1 VSASPSRSM
10 RDGDGRPDAFD
21 GPGYVDPRFA
31 VPLASNVVVRPRLHA
46 QLTADPASCILVAA
60 PAGWGKT
67 LLVSSWLGTR
77 STDWAAAWITLGPSE
92 DDLRGFWTSV
102 ATALIPVVG
111 ERAAAVL
118 NAAADDDLEQV
129 PGKVAAALAADGSP
143 VVLVLDNLHEVTELA
158 VHESLL
164 RLVKR
169 PPQGLRLVIT
179 TRRDPPWPLSQL
191 RLAGVLSE
199 IRASDLA
206 FRADETRA
214 LFDQLGLNLDAVHV
228 GRLVAR
234 TEGWAAGLRL
244 AALKLNSTPDPAGF
258 VDAFSGD
265 DHAVAAYLLDE
276 VIDRLSP
283 DLLDFLVRVSI
294 LDVISADLADAMTGG
309 NGGRATLTELAR
321 SNLFVQAVG
330 ASGRWYRLH
339 RLIADVLRAR
349 ITRARTLRDL
359 HRRAAEWHLHQAMPL
374 EALRYALRGGL
385 WPLAAELLGVHVLA
399 LAIRGNAR
407 EIDLLLTA
415 VPREVL
421 LSHPE
426 LAAALAAAR
435 LVQASPRELADLTAA
450 ARAGV
455 ERLPGPRGKRL
466 RLVLDLS
473 EISIGRASGDLLAV
487 AATCRRIPQDPA
499 TLATLGLAAWDVIP
513 LMVLSNAGTAEFWSG
528 DLVGAEKH
536 LRAAMDFDRSG
547 GVLRPHLNA
556 AAHLALLH
564 CERGDLDAADT
575 EARGVVEHATDVG
588 WTVSAQ
594 VVAAYLTLAWV
605 ALDRDERPEVDGWL
619 SRVGEVETI
628 MPEPHVQLAAAA
640 LSALRRC
647 DDGDPVGALSELRLT
662 TARLAGNAP
671 PALTDRLT
679 YVEADLLCRIGDVEN
694 AAAALA
700 GLHGQ
705 PTRASARAM
714 ARLHLYQGDP
724 EAAQQALARFPDDG
738 TTIRGQIEGA
748 ILRSLCTT
756 PPDRVTA
763 LTRLDAALLA
773 AAPLG
778 VRRPFLVPLA
788 GLRELINARIEAGT
802 AAAAFAVDLVRR
814 MSGQHSRP
822 TITLTEPL
830 TAREQHILR
839 YLASTLSNAEIAAEL
854 YLSVNT
860 VKTHQRMIYRK
871 LGAAGRREAVRRAKE
886 LRLL

>member
-1 VSASPSRSM
+1 M
-10 RDGDGRPDAFD
+10 RDGDGRSDAFD
-21 GPGYVDPRFA
+21 GPGHVDPRFA
-31 VPLASNVVVRPRLHA
+31 VPLATNVVVRPRLHA
-46 QLTADPASCILVAA
+46 QLTADPASCVLIAA

-67 LLVSSWLGTR
+67 LLASSWLGTR
-77 STDWAAAWITLGPSE
+77 AADGVPAWISLGAPE

-102 ATALIPVVG
+102 AAALIPAVG
-111 ERAAAVL
+111 DRATAVRG
-118 NAAADDDLEQV
+118 AVGDDDLEQV
-129 PGKVAAALAADGSP
+129 PGKVAAALGDNGAP

-164 RLVKR
+164 RLVQR
-169 PPQGLRLVIT
+169 PPRGLRLVVT
-179 TRRDPPWPLSQL
+179 TRRDPPWPLSRL

-214 LFDQLGLNLDAVHV
+214 LLDQLGIELDAEHV

-244 AALKLNSTPDPAGF
+244 AALTLNSTPDPAGF

-265 DHAVAAYLLDE
+265 DHAVSAYLLDE

-294 LDVISADLADAMTGG
+294 LDVVSADLADAMTGG
-309 NGGRATLTELAR
+309 NRGRATLTELAR
-321 SNLFVQAVG
+321 LNLFVQAVG
-330 ASGRWYRLH
+330 TGGQWYRLH
-339 RLIADVLRAR
+339 RLIADVLRTR

-359 HRRAAEWHLHQAMPL
+359 HRRAAEWHLRQAMPL

-399 LAIRGNAR
+399 LAVRGNAR

-415 VPREVL
+415 VPRDVL
-421 LSHPE
+421 LGHPE
-426 LAAALAAAR
+426 LAAGLATAR
-435 LVQASPRELADLTAA
+435 IMQGSPPDLSDLTAA
-450 ARAGV
+450 AHAGA
-455 ERLPGPRGKRL
+455 EHLPGPRAKRL
-466 RLVLDLS
+466 RVLLDLM
-473 EISIGRASGDLLAV
+473 EFGNGRASGDLLAV
-487 AATCRRIPQDPA
+487 AAASRRIPQDPA
-499 TLATLGLAAWDVIP
+499 ALAALGLTGWDVIS
-513 LMVLSNAGTAEFWSG
+513 LLVLGNGGMAEFWTG
-528 DLVGAEKH
+528 DLVAAKKH
-536 LRAAMDFDRSG
+536 LRAAVDFDRSN

-556 AAHLALLH
+556 AAHLALMQ
-564 CERGDLDAADT
+564 CERGDLDAAEA
-575 EARGVVEHATDVG
+575 EARAVVEHATVVG

-605 ALDRDERPEVDGWL
+605 ALDRDDRPEVNGWL
-619 SRVGEVETI
+619 GRVAEVEAVI
-628 MPEPHVQLAAAA
+628 PEPHVQLAAAA
-640 LSALRRC
+640 LSALGRC
-647 DDGDPVGALSELRLT
+647 DDGDPVGALSDLRLM

-694 AAAALA
+694 AGAALA
-700 GLHGQ
+700 GLNGQ
-705 PTRASARAM
+705 STRASARAL
-714 ARLHLYQGDP
+714 ARLQLYQGDP
-724 EAAQQALARFPDDG
+724 EAAGRTLARFADDG
-738 TTIRGQIEGA
+738 PTVRGQVEGA

-756 PPDRVTA
+756 PQDRVTA
-763 LTRLDAALLA
+763 LSRLDAALLA

-778 VRRPFLVPLA
+778 MRRPFLAPLA
-788 GLRELINARIEAGT
+788 GLRELIDARIEAGT
-802 AAAAFAVDLVRR
+802 AAAGFAVDLVRR
-814 MSGQHSRP
+814 LSGHQSRP
-822 TITLTEPL
+822 IIALAEPL
-830 TAREQHILR
+830 TDREQHILR
-839 YLASTLSNAEIAAEL
+839 YLAGTLSNAEIAADL